1 MNVSHILSE
10 IEKRNP
16 AIAFFVEDIIATQG
30 CKEMTRIFSNYKL
43 EYKINPLNQKTYA
56 HKY

>member
-1 MNVSHILSE
+1 LSE